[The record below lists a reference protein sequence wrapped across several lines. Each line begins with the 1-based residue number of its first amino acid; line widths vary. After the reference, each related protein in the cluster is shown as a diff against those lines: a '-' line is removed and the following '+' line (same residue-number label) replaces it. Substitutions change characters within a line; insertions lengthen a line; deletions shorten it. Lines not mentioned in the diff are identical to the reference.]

1 MNPVEPPVPACY
13 DSGTLPEVPLSTST
27 ISPDRAESL
36 RRLAALMN
44 TRHKNPFPV
53 TEQLLR
59 CYDIALTPEEIDFLL
74 KMGTEPYSYEKAA
87 SMSSLSGDEFQV
99 FFEALIGKGFIWPH
113 DAPDGAELFILPGI
127 MLGWFEVFLS
137 GGEETPEKREFAR
150 RMDALLQSL
159 GKMNYFPLREITNFR
174 SRKAKPFQSILAP
187 GIAPERGRGRTIS
200 IGKSIETGPA
210 RVYPAKTVEELIE
223 SQEDGENIA
232 VVHCFCRQYH
242 KMIDQPCRFELPPQ
256 ACIAIG
262 SLGRY
267 ASKHGKARRI
277 SKSEAIS
284 LVRELQAKGAVHQV
298 FHKDEDVDNPE
309 LAICNCCWDCCGVFG
324 SYNRGIIPLNFQ
336 CYFEARL
343 PDLLRCSG
351 CATCVD
357 FCPVQAISIVNDKCL
372 VDPGK
377 CIGCGQCEL
386 HCPEEAIHM
395 IANERKVFLPL
406 KKRSEARIKDQ

>member
-1 MNPVEPPVPACY
+1 
-13 DSGTLPEVPLSTST
+13 LSASS
-27 ISPDRAESL
+27 ISPKRAESL
-36 RRLAALMN
+36 RKLAALMN

-53 TEQLLR
+53 TGQLLS
-59 CYDIALTPEEIDFLL
+59 CYDIALTSEEIDFLL

-87 SMSSLSGDEFQV
+87 SMCSLPGDEFRI

-113 DAPDGAELFILPGI
+113 DTPDGAEL
-127 MLGWFEVFLS
+127 FEVFLS

-150 RMDALLQSL
+150 RMDALLKSL
-159 GKMNYFPLREITNFR
+159 GKMNYFPIRGITNYR
-174 SRKAKPFQSILAP
+174 IRKAKPFQSILAP
-187 GIAPERGRGRTIS
+187 GSAPDRGKGRTIS
-200 IGKSIETGPA
+200 VGKSIETGPA

-223 SQEDGENIA
+223 RQVDGGNIA

-242 KMIDQPCRFELPPQ
+242 KMIEQPCRFELPPQ
-256 ACIAIG
+256 SCIAIG
-262 SLGRY
+262 SLSRY
-267 ASKHGKARRI
+267 AIKHGKARSI

-298 FHKDEDVDNPE
+298 FHKDEDVNNPE

-336 CYFEARL
+336 SYFEARL
-343 PDLLRCSG
+343 PDLSRCSG

-372 VDPGK
+372 IDSGK

-406 KKRSEARIKDQ
+406 KKKPEARIKDR